1 MYKRALEVD
10 NFPIYTSTKEI
21 RKLLKMKS
29 NDEMLTSDDFAQ
41 TPFRIILKGVSPTE
55 TSVSLTVKGG
65 EDEIYEARA
74 YVRSTL
80 TAYLFPKLDSAMLAR
95 IDNLLKLVP
104 RSEFLAGMKAIVLS
118 MKPLKS
124 GQISAI
130 EEMEA
135 RAANPNESDVAL
147 LKKLVSENPGN
158 EFLESVLGQ
167 VLGGYELS
175 ERQRAAIDRFLPKQ
189 DPLLEARIQTLMEK
203 AKSTFLKSVLD
214 QLKAG
219 RALSPKQIA
228 AVEKI
233 ERESQE
239 GATTP
244 QQDALVARV
253 KGLVDAV
260 PGNEFL
266 ESVLSQAMSGR
277 PLSQRQQDAL
287 GRFESRVPSTP
298 VAPPSAPV
306 APKSRRRSPQE
317 ALLTDLILNANL
329 PAREDSIM
337 SGLLNKVVAKT
348 PLDEDEKK
356 AIRHLLYKK
365 QARLRG
371 SYGEDF
377 KGYVREVFA

>member
-1 MYKRALEVD
+1 
-10 NFPIYTSTKEI
+10 
-21 RKLLKMKS
+21 
-29 NDEMLTSDDFAQ
+29 
-41 TPFRIILKGVSPTE
+41 
-55 TSVSLTVKGG
+55 
-65 EDEIYEARA
+65 
-74 YVRSTL
+74 
-80 TAYLFPKLDSAMLAR
+80 
-95 IDNLLKLVP
+95 
-104 RSEFLAGMKAIVLS
+104 MKAIVLS